1 MLVGEI
7 QSRCTR
13 CMDGFELLR
22 SRLVGGEP
30 ITKPCSWSGESDL
43 SGTSRVIEASAD
55 EMTDIHTFDRA
66 CRPVGNLD

>member
-1 MLVGEI
+1 
-7 QSRCTR
+7 
-13 CMDGFELLR
+13 LLR
-22 SRLVGGEP
+22 SRLVGGES